1 MLINRPENSFYSDD
15 NSKFECF
22 FKTCENWG
30 KVNAGRRKMN
40 YNHKIIAYFY
50 SKCYAL
56 IVRTPENF
64 DFKKKEKFQYIS
76 T

>member
-22 FKTCENWG
+22 YKTCENWG
-30 KVNAGRRKMN
+30 KFNAGRRKMN
-40 YNHKIIAYFY
+40 YNDKIIAYFY

-64 DFKKKEKFQYIS
+64 DFKKKENFQYIS